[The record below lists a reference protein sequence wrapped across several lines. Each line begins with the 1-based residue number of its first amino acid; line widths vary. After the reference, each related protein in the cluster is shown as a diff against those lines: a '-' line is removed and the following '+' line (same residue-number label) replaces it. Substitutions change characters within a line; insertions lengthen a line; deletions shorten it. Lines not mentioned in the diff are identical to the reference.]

1 LILSINLRP
10 LLMKSRL
17 FLVLILFS
25 FIVSCEKIEPVIDQV
40 PDNIIPTKT
49 CPTLY
54 SRILELFPEFRN
66 NEVKQAVLFT
76 DTVQKSV
83 VLTRDTE
90 VYLTFISEGAGLR
103 NTLGWYAYDSLT
115 EPQNSKDFVSHV
127 LFPNVSHNV
136 LTVGDRL
143 QLGDKKFKKGTVI
156 GFFLIVGGW
165 NSGTIDYSKRTHFTN
180 YSLNLDRAQQHILF
194 EEKTCGDIVL
204 AFEDLPVN
212 DPTCDRDFND
222 IIFTI
227 SDNNSNLKN
236 SSFQQ
241 SRLVKW

>member
-1 LILSINLRP
+1 MNISMKSSIFLILT
-10 LLMKSRL
+10 LL
-17 FLVLILFS
+17 FTVPFG
-25 FIVSCEKIEPVIDQV
+25 CEDIEPAIDQV

-54 SRILELFPEFRN
+54 SRIFELFPESGN
-66 NEVKQAVLFT
+66 NELRQAVLFS
-76 DTVQKSV
+76 DSV
-83 VLTRDTE
+83 TKNVLLTSDTE
-90 VYLTFISEGAGLR
+90 VYITFLSEGASLR
-103 NTLGWYAYDSLT
+103 NTFGWYAYDSLT
-115 EPQNSKDFVSHV
+115 PPQSPRDFEWHV
-127 LFPNVSHNV
+127 LFPNVSDNV

-143 QLGDKKFKKGTVI
+143 QLSDKKFKKGTVI

-165 NSGTIDYSKRTHFTN
+165 RSGTIDYSKPTHFTN
-180 YSLNLDRAQQHILF
+180 YTLNADRTQQHTLF

-204 AFEDLPVN
+204 AFEDLSVN

-236 SSFQQ
+236 SSFDQR
-241 SRLVKW
+241 RLVKW